1 MISAEEKRKL
11 MKQFENEPLYRLGAW
26 LKLAACLVVLLVIA
40 AGPWLALH
48 ETGRTTASVGDP
60 VPQAETMR
68 ADSRGVFDGS
78 SQ

>member
-11 MKQFENEPLYRLGAW
+11 MKQFENEPLYWLGAW
-26 LKLAACLVVLLVIA
+26 LKLAAGILVLVVIA

-48 ETGRTTASVGDP
+48 ETGRAIAIAGDP
-60 VPQAETMR
+60 VPQAGTMQ
-68 ADSRGVFDGS
+68 ADSRGAFDRS